1 MYNLKCKPL
10 FRYELNYEGSIDFA
24 LSYIFIASIDYCNF
38 ERATPNIKLNYQ
50 PLLTYESTS

>member
-10 FRYELNYEGSIDFA
+10 FRYELNYEGSIDIA

-38 ERATPNIKLNYQ
+38 ERATPNIKIKL
-50 PLLTYESTS
+50 STFINV